1 MFRGLEGDM
10 CALCVVFRGDKHGTY
25 DRDSPW
31 SAEGSASPCVC
42 MWFKGTFSVEEWEH
56 RSAYMWIYDGNIGPQ
71 GTIRHYGTLVFFN
84 WKRSFDGFFF
94 YWRRFDAIL
103 DFVMLFY

>member
-42 MWFKGTFSVEEWEH
+42 VCGLRGLLVS
-56 RSAYMWIYDGNIGPQ
+56 RSGSIGVRIC
-71 GTIRHYGTLVFFN
+71 GSMMVTLGH
-84 WKRSFDGFFF
+84 K
-94 YWRRFDAIL
+94 AL
-103 DFVMLFY
+103 

>member
-1 MFRGLEGDM
+1 
-10 CALCVVFRGDKHGTY
+10 
-25 DRDSPW
+25 
-31 SAEGSASPCVC
+31 
-42 MWFKGTFSVEEWEH
+42 
-56 RSAYMWIYDGNIGPQ
+56 MWIYDGNIGPQ

-103 DFVMLFY
+103 DFVMLFLLIKKNVDIFLGRRWFFLRIPHTQRGGGGVRIDIRIFAAMSDFYHK